1 MHIRFEQNIILCN
14 NKPKLKKRISM
25 KKTITFSLTICEL
38 ICACNSFSME
48 NSTDK
53 NANMQVEEKR
63 QVTQQ
68 DIMTLLT
75 ENNKLLHTT
84 KQQNKAIL
92 KLNYLNF
99 EYQKLLL
106 DCCTQQ
112 GISSE
117 LANKKET

>member
-1 MHIRFEQNIILCN
+1 MNKITTLMNILIL
-14 NKPKLKKRISM
+14 I
-25 KKTITFSLTICEL
+25 LT
-38 ICACNSFSME
+38 CNSFGME
-48 NSTDK
+48 NSTDQ